1 MHRFSTCAFLFLWL
15 RYKQEVD
22 VLKSTCYHSKYRLLP
37 GPLLFNWN
45 FPVLC
50 LIPLLLCC
58 LLIFVFCLFKIKTKA
73 LLLPSSSILG
83 SGLPGRGWVPLSCAV
98 GSLSSSP
105 PRAEVALLQALWV
118 SEVSEGPRGPAEPS
132 RQVYTRLRLGF
143 CPLLHGGR
151 MCLDLCLNWVLKLNL
166 RGWKSDI

>member
-1 MHRFSTCAFLFLWL
+1 M
-15 RYKQEVD
+15 
-22 VLKSTCYHSKYRLLP
+22 LKSTCYHSKYRLLP

-45 FPVLC
+45 SPVLC

-105 PRAEVALLQALWV
+105 P
-118 SEVSEGPRGPAEPS
+118 GPRWHCSKHSGS
-132 RQVYTRLRLGF
+132 QRCQKDHVVLLSLRDKSNVDSGWDFATCCTGSHVFGSL
-143 CPLLHGGR
+143 
-151 MCLDLCLNWVLKLNL
+151 LKL
-166 RGWKSDI
+166 GA